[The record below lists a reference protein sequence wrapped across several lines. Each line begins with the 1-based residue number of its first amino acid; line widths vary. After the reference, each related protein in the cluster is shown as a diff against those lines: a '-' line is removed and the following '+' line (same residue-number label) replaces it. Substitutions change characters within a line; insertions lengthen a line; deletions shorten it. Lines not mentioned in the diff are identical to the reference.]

1 MTRFLLA
8 AATALLL
15 PLPTLAQ
22 DTETSAEPLPAELG
36 TVLATVNGTEIT
48 LGHVIALRGNLP
60 QQYQSLPANV
70 LLPGLL
76 DQLIDQTLLANAAEA
91 RGADD
96 QPGVAIS
103 LENDARAMLANIELQ
118 SIVSAG
124 VTEEALV
131 EAHAAV
137 IEGMEQT
144 PEFNASHI
152 LVDNEELAA
161 DLITQLADGADFATL
176 AQEHSIGP
184 SGPRGGAL
192 GWFGPGQMVPTFDAA
207 VQALEVGE
215 VSAPVE
221 TQFGWHVVILNDTR
235 LSELP
240 SLDSMRQ
247 DLTAQ
252 LRQEVLQAEINALR
266 DAAEITRPEGTLDP
280 SALNTVELFSE

>member
-8 AATALLL
+8 ATTALLL
-15 PLPTLAQ
+15 PLPALAQ
-22 DTETSAEPLPAELG
+22 DDETAAEPLPAELG
-36 TVLATVNGTEIT
+36 TVLATVNDTEIT

-60 QQYQSLPANV
+60 QQYQSLPPNV

-76 DQLIDQTLLANAAEA
+76 DQLIDQTLLAEAAEA
-91 RGADD
+91 RGADQ
-96 QPGVAIS
+96 QPGIAIS
-103 LENDARAMLANIELQ
+103 VENDTRAMLANLELQ
-118 SIVSAG
+118 SIVTAG
-124 VTEEALV
+124 VTEEALI
-131 EAHAAV
+131 EAHAAA

-152 LVDNEELAA
+152 LVESEELAA
-161 DLITQLADGADFATL
+161 DLITQLVDGADFATL

-192 GWFGPGQMVPTFDAA
+192 GWFGPGQMVPTFDEA

-235 LSELP
+235 MSQLP
-240 SLDSMRQ
+240 TLDSMRE

-252 LRQEVLQAEINALR
+252 LRQDVLQTEINTLR
-266 DAAEITRPEGTLDP
+266 DAAEISRPEGVIDP
-280 SALNTVELFSE
+280 AALNTVELFSE